1 MAAVAEIAWKTYP
14 PEKLLVE
21 RFGITTGFH
30 AGQREIIELLMQGR
44 RVLAIQHTGW
54 GKSLCYQM
62 VSLYYPHLTVVFSP
76 LKALMRDQC
85 RRCNDLY
92 RIPAA
97 IVSSDFSAEEN
108 RATLALAVRGEIK
121 ILFIAPERLEN
132 ADWQAAVRRMR
143 ISMVVIDEA
152 HCISIWGHDF
162 RPHYRRIVRLLA
174 LLPANMPVL
183 ALTATANRRVEEDIL
198 QQIGGDA
205 EVLRGPMR
213 RPNLYLHVERR
224 VGDQEK
230 LGYLAQVLPNAP
242 GTGIIY
248 TATKADAEMVATFL
262 QGQGIAAEYYHAG
275 REDGLRQEIEQKL
288 MANRYRVVCSTNAL
302 GMGIDK
308 RDIRFVIHYQFPA
321 SPIHYYQEVGRAGRD
336 GKPSWCI
343 LLYDSDDLAIQEHF
357 MRTAM
362 PESQYYEAVLALLR
376 ASPQGVSMNDLL
388 WETGYAEKDLRVI
401 LVDLEE
407 QHFIA
412 YNARTLLY
420 SDLGRGGELNFSAR
434 EAVREQKLGELAA
447 MQAYIHTDGC
457 YMRALAAYLGDQAG
471 EDCGVCGHCHR
482 EHFPFVLPSE
492 RMQLAAIHFLDED
505 FMPHIERCVIEKRL
519 IHEAGWSLSY
529 PGRSRIGKLVRASKY
544 EEAGPFPLG
553 LVYRAVEVIRAR
565 YPLHLI
571 DGVASMPPTKSGM
584 LVEMFAQQVA
594 ALLGITCLPAL
605 AKLRLTQE
613 QKLLHNR
620 LQKAEN
626 VKGAFGVRAPEM
638 IAGRALLLIDDI
650 YDSGYML
657 REAARTLMQAG
668 ARAVYPFTI
677 TRTLHADDQ

>member
-1 MAAVAEIAWKTYP
+1 MAAASAWQTYA

-30 AGQREIIELLMQGR
+30 AGQQEIIELLRQGR

-62 VSLYYPHLTVVFSP
+62 VSLYYPHLTIVFSP

-85 RRCNDLY
+85 QRCNDLY
-92 RIPAA
+92 HIPAA
-97 IVSSDFSAEEN
+97 IVSSDFSTEEN
-108 RATLALAVRGEIK
+108 DATLALAIQGEIK
-121 ILFIAPERLEN
+121 ILFISPERLEN
-132 ADWQAAVRRMR
+132 AHWQAAVRRMR

-152 HCISIWGHDF
+152 HCISVWGHDF
-162 RPHYRRIVRLLA
+162 RPHYRRIVRLLDR
-174 LLPANMPVL
+174 LPASVPVL
-183 ALTATANRRVEEDIL
+183 ALTATANRRVEDDIL
-198 QQIGGDA
+198 RQIGDGA
-205 EVLRGPMR
+205 QVLRGPMR

-224 VGDQEK
+224 YGDQEK
-230 LGYLAQVLPNAP
+230 LEYLAQVLPTAP

-248 TATKADAEMVATFL
+248 TATRGDAEMVASFL
-262 QGQGIAAEYYHAG
+262 QGQGIVAEYYHAG
-275 REDGLRQEIEQKL
+275 RDDDARQEVEQKL
-288 MANRYRVVCSTNAL
+288 MANQYQVVCSTNAL

-308 RDIRFVIHYQFPA
+308 RDIRFVIHYQLPA

-336 GKPSWCI
+336 GKASWCI
-343 LLYDSDDLAIQEHF
+343 LLYAPDDLAIQEHF
-357 MRTAM
+357 LHTAM
-362 PESQYYEAVLALLR
+362 PESQYYESVLALLR
-376 ASPQGVSMNDLL
+376 AYPQGLSMNDLL
-388 WETGYAEKDLRVI
+388 WETGYSEKDLRVI

-412 YNARTLLY
+412 YNPRTLLY
-420 SDLGRGGELNFSAR
+420 SHRGRDGELDFSAR
-434 EAVREQKLGELAA
+434 EAIREQKQGELAA
-447 MQAYIHTDGC
+447 MQAYIQTEGC
-457 YMRALAAYLGDQAG
+457 YMRTLTAYLGDQAG
-471 EDCGVCGHCHR
+471 EDCGVCGHCR
-482 EHFPFVLPSE
+482 KEHFPFVLPSE

-519 IHEAGWSLSY
+519 VHEAGWSLSY
-529 PGRSRIGKLVRASKY
+529 HGKSRIGKLVRASKY
-544 EEAGPFPLG
+544 EDAGPLPLG
-553 LVYRAVEVIRAR
+553 LVYRAAEVIRAR
-565 YPLHLI
+565 YPLQLI
-571 DGVASMPPTKSGM
+571 DGLVSIPPTKSGT

-594 ALLGITCLPAL
+594 AMLGIPCLPAL

-613 QKLLHNR
+613 QKSLHNR

-626 VKGAFGVRAPEM
+626 VKGAFSVRSPELV
-638 IAGRALLLIDDI
+638 AGRGLLLIDDI

-677 TRTLHADDQ
+677 TRTLHSDDQ